1 MSSYVVLTKGVDPG
15 RAAPE
20 AGNLAKVL
28 GYIGFG
34 KIRTSPD
41 GRDAAFEAVDDNR
54 RKMEAEI
61 AGELKY
67 QARAGFVA
75 IVLTSAEFATIAAE
89 HPLAD
94 QGEAGNLYVTV
105 LSHDPARE
113 DVAMLMET
121 MNGID
126 MHEVA
131 GRAVYS
137 RYGHG
142 YESSRRSNEFIEK
155 VMKVPAVLRTW
166 AELQS
171 LAALAAGPSSSS
183 SRWISDGSAET

>member
-1 MSSYVVLTKGVDPG
+1 MSTYIVLTKGVDPR

-20 AGNLAKVL
+20 AGSLAKVL

-34 KIRTSPD
+34 KIRTTPD
-41 GRDAAFEAVDDNR
+41 GRDAVFEAIDDNR
-54 RKMEAEI
+54 RKIEAEI
-61 AGELKY
+61 ASELKY

-75 IVLTSAEFATIAAE
+75 IVLNFGEFAAMAVE

-113 DVAMLMET
+113 DVAMLLET
-121 MNGID
+121 MNGVD
-126 MHEVA
+126 LHEVA

-137 RYGHG
+137 LYGHG
-142 YESSRRSNEFIEK
+142 YESSMRSNEFIEK

-166 AELQS
+166 DELQTLS
-171 LAALAAGPSSSS
+171 VLAAGPSSSS
-183 SRWISDGSAET
+183 SRWIGDGAAGA